1 MTSSKVLTERQG
13 VSRVMAILY
22 IPWVD
27 KLIAIVASVPFAI
40 ELYNRW
46 LGDNLSFPRAV
57 LGIHILILIVTMVIR
72 RVPVRITPNPW
83 FWLLAFVATY
93 GTLAI
98 SAFAQPGVPL
108 IPSVVTNGLAV
119 ASGVVLIYARLS
131 LGRNIGFVPAQRVIV
146 TTGAYRLV
154 RHPIYTGAF
163 MALLAFV
170 LRAYSPLNLVMAA
183 TSIVLFMVK
192 SIIEERFLRDDP
204 EYAAYLRRVR
214 WRWVPGIA

>member
-1 MTSSKVLTERQG
+1 MTSLKVLTERQG
-13 VSRVMAILY
+13 VSQVMAILY

-27 KLIAIVASVPFAI
+27 KLIAIVASLPFAM

-46 LGDNLSFPRAV
+46 LGDNLSFPRAI
-57 LGIHILILIVTMVIR
+57 LGINILILIVTMVIR

-83 FWLLAFVATY
+83 FWLLTFVATY
-93 GTLAI
+93 GTLAL
-98 SAFAQPGVPL
+98 SAFAQRGVPL
-108 IPSVVTNGLAV
+108 VPSVVTNGLAV
-119 ASGVVLIYARLS
+119 ASVAVLIYARLS

-154 RHPIYTGAF
+154 RHPIYTGTF

-170 LRAYSPLNLVMAA
+170 LRAYSPLNLAMAA
-183 TSIVLFMVK
+183 TSIVLFMIK

-204 EYAAYLRRVR
+204 EYAAYLRWVR

>member
-27 KLIAIVASVPFAI
+27 KLIAIVASVPFAM

-98 SAFAQPGVPL
+98 SAFAQRGVPL
-108 IPSVVTNGLAV
+108 VPSVVTNGLAV
-119 ASGVVLIYARLS
+119 ASGAVLIYARLS

-146 TTGAYRLV
+146 TTGAYRFV

-170 LRAYSPLNLVMAA
+170 LRAYSPLNLAMAA

>member
-13 VSRVMAILY
+13 VFRVMAILY

-27 KLIAIVASVPFAI
+27 KLIAIVASVPFAM

-98 SAFAQPGVPL
+98 SAFAQRGVPL
-108 IPSVVTNGLAV
+108 VPSVVTNGLAV
-119 ASGVVLIYARLS
+119 ASGAVLIYARLS

-146 TTGAYRLV
+146 TTGAYRFV

-170 LRAYSPLNLVMAA
+170 LRAYSPLNLAMAA